1 VSLVILLEA
10 MKIHKL
16 RHEKTVQLW
25 FVLLYVINLLPLVL
39 PVGDKDFTPLLG
51 AFAEM
56 SAGRFD
62 VPPVGD
68 LLTPGNWLIIGLLLL
83 TNLITLFF
91 SLMYVTL
98 FVGEKDDRTPRQ
110 AVLGCFRALPSLL
123 ALGLLLLLPA
133 LFSALLAFIPL
144 VVFLLMI
151 YFLPLNLTLERKNLA
166 MALQDSLTATRHR
179 KLFIFFKVVL
189 LSFVLSLPQRLVQS
203 MVTSVLA
210 YYALSTFFL
219 VLQSFMH
226 ARLMGI
232 LYLYLVK
239 KVPFVIPSK
248 PDTAA

>member
-1 VSLVILLEA
+1 MSFVILLEA

-16 RHEKTVQLW
+16 RHERTVQLW
-25 FVLLYVINLLPLVL
+25 FVLLYALNLMPLVL
-39 PVGDKDFTPLLG
+39 PIGDKDFSPLLN

-62 VPPVGD
+62 VAPVGE

-83 TNLITLFF
+83 TNLVTLFF
-91 SLMYVTL
+91 SLMYATL

-110 AVLGCFRALPSLL
+110 AVLGSLRALPPLL

-133 LFSALLAFIPL
+133 MFSALLAFIPL
-144 VVFLLMI
+144 IVFLLMI
-151 YFLPLNLTLERKNLA
+151 YFLPLSLTLERRSLSQ
-166 MALQDSLTATRHR
+166 ALQDSLTATQHR
-179 KLFIFFKVVL
+179 KLFIFFKVIL
-189 LSFVLSLPQRLVQS
+189 LSFVLSLPQRLIQS
-203 MVTSVLA
+203 FVSSLLA

-219 VLQSFMH
+219 FLQSFMH